1 VCATGYGIRR
11 SKDLRAEIGKCPI
24 STNERKNMSTKTLR
38 KRIALVAV
46 ATLGAGVLSV
56 APANAAVGDLAVST
70 SNGSKGIL
78 TAPDNSTTGV
88 MTSDGYLS
96 VTALAALS
104 GDNVVVKVT
113 GGTIQGLGAAT
124 TVSGGTI
131 AYIAGTTALEARI
144 FPSAAGTNITIKSYD
159 DTDGNYATTNTL
171 NDTWTVQVIAP
182 GLSGVASASYHRIN
196 VVDSGST
203 TYTGTTD
210 TLYASSVS
218 NGNEGLINIKLYDG
232 LGSALTTDLET
243 VSASVKSGDCLV
255 GGTGAQTLKFYPV
268 TTSSGTG
275 QVFTVQNTE
284 DAPTV
289 CVVEVSV
296 NGVVVAT
303 KSITHQGAVKTIEV
317 SSVEIADSGASAQ
330 TGLGY
335 VVAKDSAGN
344 SLGYVAIAE
353 GTGANASVS
362 TLTFTNS
369 NKTGSGSTSVNSG
382 AAASSVPTSFG
393 WTCSGVKGSATM
405 TIKHTPSNGIAIHSA
420 PFTAACNGDAV
431 NYKASFDKATYVPG
445 DIATLTITATDS
457 AGAAA
462 NDQEAIGTAT
472 TYEVAIAG
480 SNMTA
485 VSAATNADTFTAGK
499 KTYKFIVG
507 STEGSYQLSVDLPK
521 FNSTTY
527 SQSAITV
534 PYSIKA
540 SSSAVSNADVLK
552 AIVSLIASINK
563 QIAALQKAL
572 LKK

>member
-1 VCATGYGIRR
+1 
-11 SKDLRAEIGKCPI
+11 
-24 STNERKNMSTKTLR
+24 MSTKTLR

-46 ATLGAGVLSV
+46 AALGAGVLSV
-56 APANAAVGDLAVST
+56 APANAANTGGAALALSAT
-70 SNGSKGIL
+70 YGHKGLL
-78 TAPDNSTTGV
+78 TNPTDSVTGV
-88 MTSDGYLS
+88 VTSDGEISFLVDAS
-96 VTALAALS
+96 GASGDLNMIKVTGATITSIRTVGVALS
-104 GDNVVVKVT
+104 G
-113 GGTIQGLGAAT
+113 
-124 TVSGGTI
+124 
-131 AYIAGTTALEARI
+131 GTTAYGTNVALEVLVK
-144 FPSAAGTNITIKSYD
+144 PNAAGTNITVKSYLED
-159 DTDGNYATTNTL
+159 EGTGVVEAAEL
-171 NDTWTVQVIAP
+171 KGSWTIQVIAP

-196 VVDSGST
+196 VVDSASS

-232 LGSALTTDLET
+232 LGNALSTDLET

-255 GGTGAQTLKFYPV
+255 GASGAQTLKFYSV

-527 SQSAITV
+527 SQSAITT

-572 LKK
+572 LKR